1 MRAQPLHERWRVHRP
16 VEPLRLQ
23 VLQALPR
30 HQLPVQLHRSHL
42 RFVYF
47 SADCLHCSYLF
58 SFNLFVL
65 SAGYE
70 GETGSLAVV
79 DITNPN
85 SYDSGMDISMF
96 IRTRQGGYSALS

>member
-1 MRAQPLHERWRVHRP
+1 MFFIQ
-16 VEPLRLQ
+16 
-23 VLQALPR
+23 
-30 HQLPVQLHRSHL
+30 
-42 RFVYF
+42 
-47 SADCLHCSYLF
+47 
-58 SFNLFVL
+58 FNYTGATF
-65 SAGYE
+65 GYE